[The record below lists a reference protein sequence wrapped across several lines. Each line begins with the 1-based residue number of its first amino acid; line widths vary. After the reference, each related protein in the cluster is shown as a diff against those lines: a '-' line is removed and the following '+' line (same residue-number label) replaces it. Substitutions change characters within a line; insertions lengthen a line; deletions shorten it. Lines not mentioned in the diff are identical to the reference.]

1 MSSTVAARLSN
12 LQPVFD
18 LQSTTGIAGSLN
30 SLFSAFSQL
39 TVSPNDAQSR
49 QSVLS
54 AASGLASAFNV
65 ASNGLDTA
73 TTTVDSAVQS
83 TVQDF
88 NSTLTDLQ
96 NLNIEL
102 RRQASSSTPDPSLDA
117 RLHVDLE
124 TLSQYAGVSSLRQQ
138 DGSVSVFLGGQ
149 KPLLIGSTQYQI
161 KAVSS
166 GSGTVIQDSNGT
178 DITSAVSGG
187 QLGALLQIR
196 NSTLPSY
203 QTQLDQMAQSVASVV
218 NTQLAAGV
226 DQHNNPGAALFSF
239 NVAGPAH
246 SLAVTSI
253 TGDQLAV
260 ASPSS
265 PSGNDN
271 AIALSGLQNNTVAA
285 LGNFTLTQ
293 YYGNLSSSVGRD
305 ISNAQNNSTTQQQL
319 LAQAQSLR
327 STSSSVSLDEEAA
340 RLVQYQQ
347 VYEATSKLIS
357 VIDNMTQT
365 LLGLIPTAS
374 A

>member
-1 MSSTVAARLSN
+1 V
-12 LQPVFD
+12 
-18 LQSTTGIAGSLN
+18 
-30 SLFSAFSQL
+30 
-39 TVSPNDAQSR
+39 
-49 QSVLS
+49 
-54 AASGLASAFNV
+54 
-65 ASNGLDTA
+65 
-73 TTTVDSAVQS
+73 
-83 TVQDF
+83 
-88 NSTLTDLQ
+88 
-96 NLNIEL
+96 
-102 RRQASSSTPDPSLDA
+102 DA

-124 TLSQYAGVSSLRQQ
+124 TLSQYAGVTSLRQQ

-149 KPLLIGSTQYQI
+149 KPLLIGSTAYQI
-161 KAVSS
+161 QAIHTS
-166 GSGTVIQDSNGT
+166 SGTVIQDSNGT

-203 QTQLDQMAQSVASVV
+203 QTQLDLVAQNVASTV

-226 DQHNNPGAALFSF
+226 DQHNNPGAALFTF
-239 NVAGPAH
+239 NAAGPAH

-253 TGDQLAV
+253 TGDQLAA
-260 ASPSS
+260 ASSS
-265 PSGNDN
+265 NPNGNDN
-271 AIALSGLQNNTVAA
+271 AVTLSGLQNNTIAA

-293 YYGNLSSSVGRD
+293 YYGNLSSTVGRD

-347 VYEATSKLIS
+347 VYDATSKLIS

-365 LLGLIPTAS
+365 LLGVIPTAT

>member
-1 MSSTVAARLSN
+1 VAARLSN
-12 LQPVFD
+12 LQPIFD

-65 ASNGLDTA
+65 ASSGLDTA
-73 TTTVDSAVQS
+73 TTTVDSAVQA
-83 TVQDF
+83 TVQDI

-138 DGSVSVFLGGQ
+138 NGSVSVFLGGQ

-161 KAVSS
+161 KAVNT
-166 GSGTVIQDSNGT
+166 GSGTVIQDSNGA

-253 TGDQLAV
+253 TGDQLAA
-260 ASPSS
+260 ASSS
-265 PSGNDN
+265 TPGGNDN
-271 AIALSGLQNNTVAA
+271 AIALSGLQNNTIAA

-319 LAQAQSLR
+319 LAQAQGLR

-340 RLVQYQQ
+340 RLMQYQQ

-365 LLGLIPTAS
+365 LLGLIPTA
-374 A
+374 